1 MKITLLQWTKKEKEQ
16 ANTKIYF
23 GGILDQDFRDITNAN
38 MVLKIEEYNSANE
51 KIAEHSYPILSTFIN
66 NSVFVIY
73 FYLSFVFCFLQNSAV
88 SKINVYKLREK
99 GLVLINNVHIHQSFI
114 REIECMNHSIN
125 QPAID

>member
-1 MKITLLQWTKKEKEQ
+1 MMEQ
-16 ANTKIYF
+16 YSDVYIIVICTISSRAINRTHR
-23 GGILDQDFRDITNAN
+23 Q
-38 MVLKIEEYNSANE
+38 EE
-51 KIAEHSYPILSTFIN
+51 T
-66 NSVFVIY
+66 SVFVIY

-88 SKINVYKLREK
+88 SKINVYKLRER